1 MIVKLLGFFD
11 LLTAVVLF
19 LLHQDMIGWN
29 IALAAFL
36 YLMFKAVVFFGDLA
50 SILDAVTGI
59 YIIILLLGFHTPL
72 TYIFI
77 IYLFQKAVFS
87 FL

>member
-1 MIVKLLGFFD
+1 MIVKVLGFFD
-11 LLTAVVLF
+11 LLTALVIF
-19 LLHQDMIGWN
+19 LLHQNIIGWR

-36 YLMFKAVVFFGDLA
+36 YLMFKAFVFFGDLA
-50 SILDAVTGI
+50 SMLDAATAI

-72 TYIFI
+72 TYVFI